1 MSKKWYLTFFYFK
14 VKIEQEL
21 GRGAFG
27 TVFKGRDKD
36 DNTIAVEK
44 VSTTTNEDHKKAA
57 MEAVRY
63 HNMKENIDHQCL
75 AVADPGFTVWGVLS
89 HLVGADLRRGHVLTK
104 MHAKN
109 KRIGSHG
116 GHQQC
121 PLDLPMPH
129 EGS

>member
-57 MEAVRY
+57 TKAVRY
-63 HNMKENIDHQCL
+63 HNMKENINHQCL
-75 AVADPGFTVWGVLS
+75 AVADPGFPIWG
-89 HLVGADLRRGHVLTK
+89 GPEPFGGCRPPTWACFDK
-104 MHAKN
+104 NACEN

-116 GHQQC
+116 GASAV
-121 PLDLPMPH
+121 PP
-129 EGS
+129 GSANAS